1 MSTFCYGA
9 VWELTLSTGDISI
22 FKRNVSI
29 FSLTQNGSTRPF
41 ELSLR
46 RFDYRSSGS
55 AQLAIMTFFSLVAQA
70 QRAIELVK
78 RMIKHRMS
86 DQKFRVEQRKR
97 LKAQRKA
104 RRRLLLSDNDF

>member
-1 MSTFCYGA
+1 
-9 VWELTLSTGDISI
+9 
-22 FKRNVSI
+22 
-29 FSLTQNGSTRPF
+29 
-41 ELSLR
+41 
-46 RFDYRSSGS
+46 
-55 AQLAIMTFFSLVAQA
+55 MTFFSLVAQA

-97 LKAQRKA
+97 PKAQRKA